1 MLMDEVSVDLEVPF
15 MTILSLFTV
24 MLLMNG
30 ALFPFTSKSEPLC
43 LISKL
48 ALKFWSRTRYRS
60 PDFQILPVAK
70 VELSGQH
77 NLSFYYP
84 NPPCFFSKG
93 LFLYIFLAALS
104 LPQSNI
110 GGHASL

>member
-1 MLMDEVSVDLEVPF
+1 MDEVSVDLKVPF

-48 ALKFWSRTRYRS
+48 ALNFWSRT
-60 PDFQILPVAK
+60 
-70 VELSGQH
+70 
-77 NLSFYYP
+77 
-84 NPPCFFSKG
+84 
-93 LFLYIFLAALS
+93 
-104 LPQSNI
+104 
-110 GGHASL
+110 